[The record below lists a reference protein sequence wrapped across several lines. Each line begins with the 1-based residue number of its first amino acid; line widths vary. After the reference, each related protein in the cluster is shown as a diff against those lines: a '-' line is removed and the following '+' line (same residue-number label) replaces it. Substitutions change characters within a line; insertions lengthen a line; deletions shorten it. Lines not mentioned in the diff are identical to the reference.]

1 MILTEA
7 AKKPTK
13 PKPGPVLL
21 EDEDAAVPFKGA
33 APAFA
38 KKKAAKVKTLGY
50 LKATKSLSDL
60 A

>member
-1 MILTEA
+1 MIFTEA
-7 AKKPTK
+7 AKKKSTK
-13 PKPGPVLL
+13 PKPGVVL
-21 EDEDAAVPFKGA
+21 EDDDAAVPFKGA

-38 KKKAAKVKTLGY
+38 KKKAAKAKALGY